1 MEKVIIER
9 KIALFDELTEEQQV
23 AEIEKLTNSKD
34 GLQMFFEDAFTCYD
48 YALKDI
54 EAETVQDDPVKY
66 KAVKF
71 IRDNVCWQSG
81 SQGWYYDH
89 CSVED
94 FLKCKDFYRQ
104 TKNYTLELRD
114 GWRYKEDKTWVPK
127 YAFEWYLSL
136 AKGGIESEWTGE
148 FADIQKQFENDG
160 WDIPAIVIRTV
171 KAQEELFGREFEE
184 LIKRVEEEIWYY
196 DRYWPTDEEV
206 AEYFRLNAVEFVIEE
221 NETERVVI

>member
-1 MEKVIIER
+1 MKKAIIER
-9 KIALFDELTEEQQV
+9 KIALFDELTEEQQA
-23 AEIEKLTNSKD
+23 AEIEKLTNSED

-54 EAETVQDDPVKY
+54 EAETVQEDPVKY

-71 IRDNVCWQSG
+71 IRDKVRWQSG

-94 FLKCKDFYRQ
+94 FLKYKDFYKH
-104 TKNYTLELRD
+104 TKKYTLELRD
-114 GWRYKEDKTWVPK
+114 GWRYKKDKTWVPK

-136 AKGGIESEWTGE
+136 VKGGIEHEYTGE
-148 FADIQKQFENDG
+148 FADIKKYFERHGWFIPIGVTETIRLHEEQF
-160 WDIPAIVIRTV
+160 A
-171 KAQEELFGREFEE
+171 KEFEE
-184 LIKRVEEEIWYY
+184 LVKRVEEEIRYY
-196 DRYWPTDEEV
+196 DQYWPTDEEI
-206 AEYFRLNAVEFVIEE
+206 AEYFRLNDVEFVIEE